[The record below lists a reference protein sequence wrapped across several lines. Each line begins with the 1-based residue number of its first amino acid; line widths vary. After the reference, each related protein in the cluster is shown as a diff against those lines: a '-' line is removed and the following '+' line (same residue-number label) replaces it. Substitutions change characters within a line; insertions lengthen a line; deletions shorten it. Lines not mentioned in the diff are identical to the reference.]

1 MKRGESPRKS
11 QTPCRNLVG
20 LSAVFGLV
28 VVVGVVAID
37 PGAAIDAATTRTL
50 ADFPSIPHSATEYDR
65 CGELDSTII
74 GGQPVA
80 PSYAAGMFANAR
92 TVSTTS
98 TLRRVTGAPS
108 GTLPA
113 EMVIPAGT
121 SATLIN
127 QWIAA
132 AQTQDSSHTFFVS
145 PGLTTLAG
153 SLVIPPGRPG
163 RKLTL
168 AGLITTPTATVADS
182 THAVIEG
189 VEVTGASRAASYS
202 AIRGDATDVEIRH
215 LEVRLFG
222 DASKMRA
229 IAGPNPTAAFMASS
243 WVVDAANDVNNNGLN
258 SLAAIN
264 TDGAVRWS
272 GIRNWVHLNAGAGI
286 RVGDFNNVWDSCLD
300 QNGQY
305 GVQSYFAN
313 DANVF
318 TNEIRDNGLHFKY
331 RLDQRLP
338 MQDDG
343 MSGGTKFWASRNI
356 RTQAN
361 LVRNNHGPGV
371 WYDTNNFDSF
381 IYDNWIEANTR
392 EGIMYETSYNAVI
405 SDNYLKNNSTTRLPT
420 DDVRTD
426 SSLYISNS
434 SGAQLYENVG
444 GVAVPIQSPMT
455 GRIVADNNFIEGNK
469 WPITIFH
476 RAGRFCSSELES
488 SGGSAGAYYSGA
500 CTLTGA
506 RSSMSPVPTAV
517 SSRVMSPLAQPR
529 YTTGVNVQYGT
540 GTSWWDCSD
549 QTQWWSNREKT
560 FERCAWNTNNVT
572 VVNNKIAL
580 PASGAGPSYAAQNG
594 GHIIQIASRATCGS
608 TAPLQY
614 CSFGLVG
621 SKVVNGQPTRVAIK
635 LTGKVRDATRAY
647 EAWVPDD
654 YFLRAMTTGP
664 KANVIKNNE
673 YLVSSGAGA
682 TTYTE
687 RGGDPGSGNCTNGT
701 LSDPVS
707 EVVNFGIWSGGAVMG
722 DNRFCRLL
730 ITLQ

>member
-1 MKRGESPRKS
+1 MA
-11 QTPCRNLVG
+11 T
-20 LSAVFGLV
+20 AVV
-28 VVVGVVAID
+28 TVVGAR
-37 PGAAIDAATTRTL
+37 GTADAATARTL
-50 ADFPSIPHSATEYDR
+50 AEFPYIPHAATEYDR
-65 CGELDSTII
+65 CGELDAAVV
-74 GGQPVA
+74 GGQVVA
-80 PSYAAGMFANAR
+80 PPYSAGLFANAR
-92 TVSTTS
+92 TVASTS
-98 TLRRVTGAPS
+98 TLRRVAGAPV

-121 SATLIN
+121 SAALIN
-127 QWIAA
+127 QWIAL
-132 AQTQDSSHTFFVS
+132 AQTQDAAHTFFVE
-145 PGLTTLAG
+145 PGVTSLTAAI
-153 SLVIPPGRPG
+153 VVPPGRPG

-168 AGLITTPTATVADS
+168 AGLITAPAAAVADA
-182 THAVIEG
+182 THAVFEG
-189 VEVTGASRAASYS
+189 VEATGAGRPASYS
-202 AIRGDATDVEIRH
+202 AVRGDSADVELRH
-215 LEVRLFG
+215 LEIRLFG
-222 DASKMRA
+222 DSSKMRT
-229 IAGPNPTAAFMASS
+229 IASPNPSAAFMASA
-243 WVVDAANDVNNNGLN
+243 WVVDAANDVNSNGLN
-258 SLAAIN
+258 SLAAVN
-264 TDGAVRWS
+264 TDGAVRWNV
-272 GIRNWVHLNAGAGI
+272 IRNWVRLNAGAGV
-286 RVGDFNNVWDSCLD
+286 RVGDFNNLWDSCLD

-313 DANVF
+313 DANVW

-331 RLDQRLP
+331 RLDLRLP

-361 LVRNNHGPGV
+361 LVRNNHGPGI

-381 IYDNWIEANTR
+381 IFDNWIEANTR

-420 DDVRTD
+420 DDIRTD
-426 SSLYISNS
+426 SSVYISNS

-444 GVAVPIQSPMT
+444 GAAVPIRSAMS
-455 GRIVADNNFIEGNK
+455 GRIVVDNNFIEGNK

-488 SGGSAGAYYSGA
+488 SGGSANGFSSGA

-517 SSRVMSPLAQPR
+517 SNRVMSPLAQPR
-529 YTTGVNVQYGT
+529 YGTGVNLQYGT
-540 GTSWWDCSD
+540 DASWWDCSD
-549 QTQWWSNREKT
+549 QSLWWSNRETT

-580 PASGAGPSYAAQNG
+580 PATGPSPSYATQNG

-614 CSFGLVG
+614 CSFPLVG
-621 SKVVNGQPTRVAIK
+621 SKVVNGQPVPVTVK
-635 LTGKVRDATRAY
+635 LTGKVRDASRAF
-647 EAWVPDD
+647 EPWVPDD
-654 YFLRAMTTGP
+654 YFLRSMTTGP
-664 KANVIKNNE
+664 KANVIRDNQFF
-673 YLVSSGAGA
+673 VTAGAAGA

-687 RGGDPGSGNCTNGT
+687 LGGEPGAGNCTNST
-701 LSDPVS
+701 LADPAT
-707 EVVNFGIWSGGAVMG
+707 EVVNFGVWSGAAAAG
-722 DNRFCRLL
+722 DNRYCRLL